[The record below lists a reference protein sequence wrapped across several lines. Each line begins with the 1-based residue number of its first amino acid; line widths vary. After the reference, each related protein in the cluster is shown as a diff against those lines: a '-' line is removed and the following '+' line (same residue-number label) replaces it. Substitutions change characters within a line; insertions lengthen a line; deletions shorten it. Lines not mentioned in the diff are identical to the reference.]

1 VHPMRHRSLPGVAK
15 VLPIGLALVL
25 SGCMGGGPGVGMFA
39 ASRPSDPAITPD
51 GQGEVTRA
59 ASDRGARSEAQSPVI
74 QDLIARTSILPKGG
88 AYAQVAEAVLSASQ
102 GAAAAELRV
111 ARLKA
116 EARATNWLPSIG
128 PSVSLTSLSS
138 IAAGLL
144 LEQALFDNGRRRAER
159 AFAAADVEMA
169 AVALAADM
177 NARVHDGIARHI
189 EAEQA
194 RAQGRVADAAVV
206 RMAEFSRIVEGRVEG
221 GIADRSEARVVAQKL
236 AELRATAA
244 RDREAEATAR
254 AELAALTDG
263 RAPAVSGLSDLP
275 APPATVTPLSV
286 LRAEGEG
293 RRMVAQAR
301 IDRASHLPGISA
313 GASVSVDGIKP
324 AVKLGA
330 DKLFNRGTSASLQAL
345 EATETLATQK
355 LEESRDDADRRLVSL
370 ERQIAELAA
379 RQADGRIVLDQTRAT
394 HQLYADQFEAGL
406 RPLMDVVSMSETLAR
421 MEHEQAGLAYDMVL
435 LRLRMAQERG
445 VLVDGAR
452 M

>member
-1 VHPMRHRSLPGVAK
+1 
-15 VLPIGLALVL
+15 
-25 SGCMGGGPGVGMFA
+25 MFA
-39 ASRPSDPAITPD
+39 ASRPSDPAAAPD

-59 ASDRGARSEAQSPVI
+59 AEDRGERSEARSPVI
-74 QDLIARTSILPKGG
+74 DDLIARRSILPPGG
-88 AYAQVAEAVLSASQ
+88 PYARVAEAVLASSQ

-144 LEQALFDNGRRRAER
+144 VEQVLLDNGRRKAER

-169 AVALAADM
+169 AVVLAADM
-177 NARVHDGIARHI
+177 NARVHDGIARHV
-189 EAEQA
+189 EAERS
-194 RAQGRVADAAVV
+194 RAQGRVSEAAVA
-206 RMAEFSRIVEGRVEG
+206 RMAEFSRIIEGRVQG
-221 GIADRSEARVVAQKL
+221 GIADRSQAGVVGQKL

-275 APPATVTPLSV
+275 AAPATATPLAV
-286 LRAEGEG
+286 LRSEGDG

-301 IDRASHLPGISA
+301 IDRAGHLPGISA
-313 GASVSVDGIKP
+313 GASVSVDGIRP

-345 EATETLATQK
+345 EATETLAAQK
-355 LEESRDDADRRLVSL
+355 VREARDDSDRRLVGL
-370 ERQIAELAA
+370 ERQLAELAT
-379 RQADGRIVLDQTRAT
+379 RQTQVGLVLDQTRVA
-394 HQLYADQFEAGL
+394 QKLYSDQFAAGL
-406 RPLMDVVSMSETLAR
+406 RPLMDVVGMTETLAR
-421 MEHEQAGLAYDMVL
+421 LEHEQAGLAYDMVL

>member
-1 VHPMRHRSLPGVAK
+1 MRRRHVPGIARALPVGM
-15 VLPIGLALVL
+15 ALIL
-25 SGCMGGGPGVGMFA
+25 SACVGGGPGVGMFA
-39 ASRPSDPAITPD
+39 GSRPSDPAVMPD
-51 GQGEVTRA
+51 GQGEVSRA
-59 ASDRGARSEAQSPVI
+59 ADDRGKREEAASEVI
-74 QDLIARTSILPKGG
+74 EDLIGRSYILPPGG
-88 AYAQVAEAVLSASQ
+88 EYAQVADSVLAASQ
-102 GAAAAELRV
+102 GSAAAELRV

-169 AVALAADM
+169 AVALAVDM
-177 NARVHDGIARHI
+177 NARVHDGIARHV
-189 EAEQA
+189 EAQRA
-194 RAQGRVADAAVV
+194 VAQGRVSDAAVD
-206 RMAEFSRIVEGRVEG
+206 RMAEFSRIMDGRVEG
-221 GIADRSEARVVAQKL
+221 GIADRSEAGVVAQKL

-244 RDREAEATAR
+244 RDRESEATAR

-263 RAPAVSGLSDLP
+263 RAPSVSGLSDLP
-275 APPATVTPLSV
+275 GAPASVTPLSV
-286 LRAEGEG
+286 LRADGEG

-301 IDRASHLPGISA
+301 IDRAGHLPGLSA

-355 LEESRDDADRRLVSL
+355 LAEARDEADRRIVTL
-370 ERQIAELAA
+370 ERRLAELAT
-379 RQADGRIVLDQTRAT
+379 RQSEGRTVLEQTRAA
-394 HQLYADQFEAGL
+394 QSLYSDQFEAGL
-406 RPLMDVVSMSETLAR
+406 RPLMDVVGMTETLAR
-421 MEHEQAGLAYDMVL
+421 LEHEHAGLAYEIVL
-435 LRLRMAQERG
+435 LRLRIAQERG